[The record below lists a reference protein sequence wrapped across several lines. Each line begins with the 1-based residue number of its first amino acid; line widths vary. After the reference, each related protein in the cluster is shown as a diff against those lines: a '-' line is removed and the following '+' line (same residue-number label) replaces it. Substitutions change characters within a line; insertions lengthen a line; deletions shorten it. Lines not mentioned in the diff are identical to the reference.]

1 MIFIFIPVFVEKEDQ
16 HSRNAYYRNYQH
28 CPIPIHSTYIHTPFV
43 SFTGATR
50 NAWSTVADWRKA
62 LETGVL
68 LY

>member
-16 HSRNAYYRNYQH
+16 LLRNAYYRNYQH
-28 CPIPIHSTYIHTPFV
+28 SIQFIQHTFIPLLYMQLHRTL
-43 SFTGATR
+43 R